1 MRKKTR
7 PRAET
12 VRKAAKKRARAPSK
26 EPGTPAAARA
36 AKAAQRPGGGAVQ
49 RQTAGSSRSETG
61 FDWLTDDDY
70 RAFGAWRRLS
80 KRQIDVMILS
90 CRDTQRRVIARLLG
104 LHRHTVDTHIA
115 RLHKKLDVKDAFEI
129 RVVVE
134 QFKLGR
140 R

>member
-1 MRKKTR
+1 M
-7 PRAET
+7 
-12 VRKAAKKRARAPSK
+12 
-26 EPGTPAAARA
+26 
-36 AKAAQRPGGGAVQ
+36 
-49 RQTAGSSRSETG
+49 
-61 FDWLTDDDY
+61 
-70 RAFGAWRRLS
+70 
-80 KRQIDVMILS
+80 
-90 CRDTQRRVIARLLG
+90 IARLLG